1 MRLKPDCIVC
11 NLNIILRTLK
21 IINKDEN
28 FLIENMK
35 KVVEGISEVNRK
47 LFPPELGGIVYKTI
61 VESTKVK
68 DPYKDIKRKQND
80 LILNNYSNLRKTILN
95 AKDPL
100 YEAVKFAI
108 IGNIIDFGIN
118 EVVDFEDDI
127 KNSLKK
133 GIAINDYNL
142 LERDLRSS
150 KKILYI
156 GDNSGEIVFDKL
168 LIFLIKEIYPD
179 IDITFACRSEPIIND
194 VLIEDALQVGIDKYA
209 KVIGSGMSLP
219 GTILKYANKD
229 FIEEM
234 RRSDLVIA
242 KGQGNLEGL
251 EEEKTE
257 NIFFLLKA
265 KCDVVAN
272 YLECNVGDL
281 IIKSIKY

>member
-35 KVVEGISEVNRK
+35 KVVQGISKVNRK
-47 LFPPELGGIVYKTI
+47 LFPPELGGIVYKAI
-61 VESTKVK
+61 IESTKVR
-68 DPYKDIKRKQND
+68 DPYKNIKMKQND
-80 LILNNYSNLRKTILN
+80 LILNNYSSLRQTILN

-100 YEAVKFAI
+100 FEAVKFAI

-118 EVVDFEDDI
+118 KVVDFEDDI
-127 KNSLKK
+127 KDSLKK

-168 LIFLIKEIYPD
+168 LISLIKEIYPG
-179 IDITFACRSEPIIND
+179 IDITFACRSEPI
-194 VLIEDALQVGIDKYA
+194 
-209 KVIGSGMSLP
+209 
-219 GTILKYANKD
+219 
-229 FIEEM
+229 
-234 RRSDLVIA
+234 
-242 KGQGNLEGL
+242 
-251 EEEKTE
+251 
-257 NIFFLLKA
+257 
-265 KCDVVAN
+265 
-272 YLECNVGDL
+272 
-281 IIKSIKY
+281 

>member
-35 KVVEGISEVNRK
+35 KVIEGISKVNSK
-47 LFPPELGGIVYKTI
+47 NYPPELGGIVYRGI
-61 VESTKVK
+61 IESTKVK
-68 DPYKDIKRKQND
+68 DPYMEIKKKQNN
-80 LILNNYSNLRKTILN
+80 LILNKYSDLRKTILN
-95 AKDPL
+95 AEDPL
-100 YEAVKFAI
+100 FEAVKFAI

-127 KNSLKK
+127 KDSLKK
-133 GIAINDYNL
+133 GITINDYNL
-142 LERDLRSS
+142 LERDLKSS

-168 LIFLIKEIYPD
+168 LISLIKEIYPG

-209 KVIGSGMSLP
+209 KVISSGMNLP
-219 GTILKYANKD
+219 GTILRYVNNE
-229 FIEEM
+229 FIEELRM
-234 RRSDLVIA
+234 ADLVIA
-242 KGQGNLEGL
+242 KGQGNFEGL
-251 EEEKTE
+251 EEEKMKK
-257 NIFFLLKA
+257 IYFLLKA
-265 KCDVVAN
+265 KCNVVAN
-272 YLECNVGDL
+272 YLKCNVGNL

>member
-35 KVVEGISEVNRK
+35 KAVEGISKVNSK
-47 LFPPELGGIVYKTI
+47 IYPPELGGIVYKTVI
-61 VESTKVK
+61 ESTKVK
-68 DPYKDIKRKQND
+68 DPYMEIKRKTNN
-80 LILNNYSNLRKTILN
+80 LMLNKYSDLRKTILN
-95 AKDPL
+95 SKDPL
-100 YEAVKFAI
+100 FEAVKFAI

-118 EVVDFEDDI
+118 KVVDFEDDI
-127 KNSLKK
+127 EDSLKK

-168 LIFLIKEIYPD
+168 LISLIKEIYPG

-209 KVIGSGMSLP
+209 KVISSGMNLP
-219 GTILKYANKD
+219 GTILKYAD
-229 FIEEM
+229 RTFINELK
-234 RRSDLVIA
+234 SADLVIA
-242 KGQGNLEGL
+242 KGQGNFEGL
-251 EEEKTE
+251 EEEKME
-257 NIFFLLKA
+257 KIYFLLKA
-265 KCDVVAN
+265 KCNVVAN